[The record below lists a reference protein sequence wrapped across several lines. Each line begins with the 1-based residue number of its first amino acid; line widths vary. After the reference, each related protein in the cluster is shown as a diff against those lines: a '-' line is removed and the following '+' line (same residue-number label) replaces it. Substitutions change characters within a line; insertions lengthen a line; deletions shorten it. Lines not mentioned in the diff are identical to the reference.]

1 MSDEQESPVVATSAQ
16 RGALMADGPRV
27 IAGQIVE
34 YGDLMAA
41 VRNRVAELNIHG
53 TRFDAMAGWPE
64 GYLSKLICARPVR
77 RIGLQSMGVLLSTL
91 GVSLQMIEN
100 PAGTELL
107 KERLVPRN
115 PSYVRAMPAAAGIL
129 FTARMLKRI
138 RRLGG
143 EARMAKLTPEQRSEL
158 GKKAAAARWKKGA
171 S

>member
-1 MSDEQESPVVATSAQ
+1 MRPTSAQ
-16 RGALMADGPRV
+16 GALMADGPRV

-100 PAGTELL
+100 PAGTERL
-107 KERLVPRN
+107 KEHLVPRN

-143 EARMAKLTPEQRSEL
+143 MARTARLTPEQRSEL

>member
-1 MSDEQESPVVATSAQ
+1 MAP
-16 RGALMADGPRV
+16 ALTPWPAGPK
-27 IAGQIVE
+27 
-34 YGDLMAA
+34 
-41 VRNRVAELNIHG
+41 
-53 TRFDAMAGWPE
+53 

-100 PAGTELL
+100 PAGTVRL

-138 RRLGG
+138 RRLGCMT
-143 EARMAKLTPEQRSEL
+143 RMAKLTPAQRSEL
-158 GKKAAAARWKKGA
+158 GKKAATARW
-171 S
+171 